1 MPDPVWQ
8 IHVHVPLIKGDHPP
22 EMREPLSEDQPRRVS
37 FFATFEGRHV
47 HHGIEL
53 PVPWTQD
60 QVYAAGATT
69 LSLLNRCC
77 LNLATARALGFQE
90 FSGRDLLVFYRV

>member
-1 MPDPVWQ
+1 MTEPAWK
-8 IHVHVPLIKGDHPP
+8 IHVHVPIRKGDHPP
-22 EMREPLSEDQPRRVS
+22 EMHEPYTEDQPRRVS

-53 PVPWTQD
+53 PAVWTEE

-77 LNLATARALGFQE
+77 SGLITARHLGFQI